1 MPLGVLFALVA
12 YALYSC
18 CDSIIKGFGGNV
30 SVHEIAFFTAVFS
43 LLPAALT
50 KPKGEHFRHTFRLR
64 HPWLVHLR
72 GLSGLLGNIC
82 IIYAFVSI
90 PLTEAYSLAFLAPIF
105 IVVLSVFFLKE
116 VVGWQRMLFLLASF
130 VGVLLVVR
138 PGFREL
144 ELGHLAAV
152 AAALCGAVTTTVLR
166 KVAPVEQ
173 RTALLAIALGYIV
186 IVNGIWMIPTFEM
199 PTIPELL
206 LMALIGLVGG
216 TGNILMI
223 AATRRVPASEI
234 APAQYSQIFWAIV
247 FGAVF
252 FNEMPDAIGYVGLA
266 IVVGAGILNVI
277 SAETRI
283 RIFSRIA
290 QPGAGPAT
298 VSAEVSPPLDG
309 ETPVPERDAPMGDTP
324 ADERTGG

>member
-1 MPLGVLFALVA
+1 MPLGVLLALAA
-12 YALYSC
+12 YGLYSC
-18 CDSIIKGFGGNV
+18 CDAIIKGFGGNV
-30 SVHEIAFFTAVFS
+30 TVHEIAFFTAVFS

-50 KPKGEHFRHTFRLR
+50 KPKGEHFRHTLRLR

-72 GLSGLLGNIC
+72 GLSVLVGNLG

-90 PLTEAYSLAFLAPIF
+90 PLTDAYSLAFLAPIF
-105 IVVLSVFFLKE
+105 VVVLSVFFLKE

-152 AAALCGAVTTTVLR
+152 MAAICGAVTTTVLR

-173 RTALLAIALGYIV
+173 RTSLIATALGYIIV
-186 IVNGIWMIPTFEM
+186 VNGVWMIPTFEM
-199 PTIPELL
+199 PTLTEFA
-206 LMALIGLVGG
+206 LMALIGMLGG

-223 AATRRVPASEI
+223 TATRRAQATEI
-234 APAQYSQIFWAIV
+234 APVQYSQIFWAIV
-247 FGAVF
+247 FGAIF
-252 FNEMPDAIGYVGLA
+252 FNEVPDAIGYAGLA

-283 RIFSRIA
+283 RIFSRIVL
-290 QPGAGPAT
+290 PGAGPAT
-298 VSAEVSPPLDG
+298 ASAEVSPPLDG
-309 ETPVPERDAPMGDTP
+309 ETPMPERDVGDTP
-324 ADERTGG
+324 PDQKTDD